1 MDVKPVVLVLLRRGL
16 RQNWHAH
23 DPLQHFIGELAH
35 GTADLPSMVFQY
47 NNYEV

>member
-1 MDVKPVVLVLLRRGL
+1 MDVKSVVLIFLRWRL

-23 DPLQHFIGELAH
+23 HHLQHFIGEVAH